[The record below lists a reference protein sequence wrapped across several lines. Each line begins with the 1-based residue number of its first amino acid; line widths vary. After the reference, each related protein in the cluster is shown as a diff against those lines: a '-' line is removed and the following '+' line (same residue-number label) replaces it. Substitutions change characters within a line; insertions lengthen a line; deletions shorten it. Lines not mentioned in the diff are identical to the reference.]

1 MRPHSLIVRRETYY
15 RTIKKKKKKKNTQKA
30 YPWDGGKNKKQIIFY
45 YLHGLKTNKSLNR
58 GAPKSER
65 VSEQAGLIKG
75 YVFPGENLDCKS
87 KVWGSTP
94 PYP

>member
-1 MRPHSLIVRRETYY
+1 MKHI
-15 RTIKKKKKKKNTQKA
+15 INKKKNTQKA
-30 YPWDGGKNKKQIIFY
+30 SPWDGGKNKKQIIFY

-75 YVFPGENLDCKS
+75 YVVD
-87 KVWGSTP
+87 GSTFWLQILNKGFNSSISLKASHFKFILAP
-94 PYP
+94 